1 MRPLLDGTSPLGLS
15 TSANCTCLAPRLLSQ
30 WASMMT
36 RWSGWPRAVWGG
48 SILLLAV
55 AAATPHA
62 EELPS
67 PPAGWQWQLIWQDEF
82 DGTRLDPQKWEVCGD
97 WPRRDGWWVKDDAY
111 VDGQGHLIL
120 RTRQQGDRFTCGAVR
135 TQGKFEH
142 AHGYWT
148 ARCELPRAPGHW
160 PAFWLMCPG
169 VTSVGNGGRD
179 GTEIDIAEFPWRD
192 GRTTM
197 NLHWDGYGSAHQS
210 AGTRVT
216 LPAITNGFHT
226 FSLWWKTNE
235 YVFYVDGRE
244 VWRSAA
250 GGVSQ
255 VPEYI
260 KLTEEIGPWAGDI
273 KQAKLPDYFRV
284 DYVRV
289 YDLVPAGPAKPG
301 TP

>member
-1 MRPLLDGTSPLGLS
+1 MTLRVRRHAGFMRPLLDGTSPLGLS

-82 DGTRLDPQKWEVCGD
+82 DGTRLNPQKWEVCGD

-179 GTEIDIAEFPWRD
+179 GAEIDIFERYFGDVLDRLFGPIDDPDNQGLRPLTTD
-192 GRTTM
+192 G
-197 NLHWDGYGSAHQS
+197 
-210 AGTRVT
+210 
-216 LPAITNGFHT
+216 NGK
-226 FSLWWKTNE
+226 S
-235 YVFYVDGRE
+235 
-244 VWRSAA
+244 
-250 GGVSQ
+250 
-255 VPEYI
+255 
-260 KLTEEIGPWAGDI
+260 
-273 KQAKLPDYFRV
+273 
-284 DYVRV
+284 
-289 YDLVPAGPAKPG
+289 
-301 TP
+301 